1 MGFRKVISYGE
12 ANEWLL
18 GDWPE
23 KVEVL
28 QLLPG
33 FWLEL
38 WVDWGCHWLTE
49 GNLEEDQ
56 VTRVCTVKRED
67 RKDRLW
73 GALTWGEVIG
83 GR

>member
-18 GDWPE
+18 GAWPE

-38 WVDWGCHWLTE
+38 WVDG
-49 GNLEEDQ
+49 G
-56 VTRVCTVKRED
+56 VT
-67 RKDRLW
+67 
-73 GALTWGEVIG
+73 G
-83 GR
+83 